1 MRKITVQCE
10 LNSASGSDSASLAR
24 TFSLY
29 RFMTKYRGF
38 LAIVTLI
45 LAIACSAN
53 GLAAAKTN
61 AVELFPD
68 PVVAKGKGFEIRQS
82 ELDDAV
88 ANLRATL
95 ATQNQ
100 PIPDRDRNAVAARLL
115 DRMVITRILLQK
127 ATEEDLKKAKTA
139 VDKFLADTKA
149 KAPSEESYRRQLRA
163 TGMTPELFEKRAA
176 EQAIVETVVERELKS
191 TISVSEDEVRD
202 FYEHGMDQQAREVK
216 AVVDRLAKEGPE
228 TVFYADGK
236 KKLEE
241 ITKANLARLER
252 PEQVR
257 ANIIALYTIDR
268 VTKQELSEPDRE
280 AKRALAERIVAR
292 LKAGESWSDLASEYS
307 DDLDAKRNRGE
318 YVIVRTAPASP
329 ELADLKAM
337 LFQLP
342 VNEISGP
349 ITNKLGFYIVR
360 VLEHTPAGKM
370 PYDKAAPE
378 IREFLINQELQ
389 KRLPEYTEKLKKEY
403 NVEINLPR

>member
-1 MRKITVQCE
+1 MPQ
-10 LNSASGSDSASLAR
+10 
-24 TFSLY
+24 Y
-29 RFMTKYRGF
+29 RWF
-38 LAIVTLI
+38 LAVATSI
-45 LAIACSAN
+45 LAVACSTC

-82 ELDDAV
+82 ELDEAV
-88 ANLRATL
+88 ANLSATL

-100 PIPDRDRNAVAARLL
+100 SIPDRDRNAVAARLL
-115 DRMVITRILLQK
+115 DRMVVSRILLQK
-127 ATEEDLKKAKTA
+127 ATEEDLKKAKEA
-139 VDKFLADTKA
+139 ADKFIADTKG

-163 TGMTPELFEKRAA
+163 TGMTPELFEKRAN
-176 EQAIVETVVERELKS
+176 EQAIVETVVARELKS

-202 FYEHGMDQQAREVK
+202 FYEHGMDRQAREVK

-228 TVFYADGK
+228 TMFYSDGK

-241 ITKANLARLER
+241 ITRANLARLEQ

-268 VTKQELSEPDRE
+268 VTKQELPEPDRE
-280 AKRALAERIVAR
+280 AKRALAERLLAR
-292 LKAGESWSDLASEYS
+292 LKAGESWSDLAGEYS

-318 YVIVRTAPASP
+318 YVIVRTAPSLP

-337 LFQLP
+337 LFELP
-342 VNEISGP
+342 INEIAGP

-360 VLEHTPAGKM
+360 VLERTPAGKM

-403 NVEINLPR
+403 NVEINLPPTNR

>member
-1 MRKITVQCE
+1 M
-10 LNSASGSDSASLAR
+10 L
-24 TFSLY
+24 
-29 RFMTKYRGF
+29 KYRWF
-38 LAIVTLI
+38 PAVATSI
-45 LAIACSAN
+45 LAIACWTN
-53 GLAAAKTN
+53 GLAAARTN

-82 ELDDAV
+82 ELDEAV

-100 PIPDRDRNAVAARLL
+100 TIPDRDRNAVAARLL
-115 DRMVITRILLQK
+115 DRMVITRILVQK
-127 ATEEDLKKAKTA
+127 ATEEDLQKAKSA
-139 VDKFLADTKA
+139 AEKFIADTKA
-149 KAPSEESYRRQLRA
+149 KAPTEESYRRQLRA
-163 TGMTPELFEKRAA
+163 TGMTPELFEKRAT
-176 EQAIVETVVERELKS
+176 EQAIVETVIERELKS

-268 VTKQELSEPDRE
+268 VTKQELPEPDRE

-318 YVIVRTAPASP
+318 YVIVRTAPALP

-337 LFQLP
+337 LFELP

-360 VLEHTPAGKM
+360 VLERTPGGKM

-378 IREFLINQELQ
+378 IRAFLINQELQ

-403 NVEINLPR
+403 NVEISLPR